1 MTDSGPS
8 DEFRFRSKITELK
21 NAGATGDELLA
32 RWKEEWES
40 PSSID
45 HVTIIR
51 ILSDDDFWRWRP
63 VIDFVFDEAVLCETT
78 TRIAVELVDK
88 YGGLSHIFPFEE
100 SLKAKAAEMR
110 EPAKDMVLLALSLR
124 SHQASRIAAILSAG
138 IARKDFEWTEIKIS
152 EHRRSH
158 DPTEQTYVLMTATYL
173 IRQNPNASGRL
184 GDLILKTAIPLDEC
198 VQVEYCAF
206 LGEMHSHDRERTEQR
221 LVEILAKARTHRVTW
236 HAIQTVYSI
245 DDLSIQT
252 IERALELTKAIEEN
266 DIRQFQALL
275 LVKAYSISPS
285 STLQAIHETLETRSV
300 QSHFGSWGNY
310 LFEEIGGLDRNS
322 VFKAIDSWMDDPSYF
337 LAADCV
343 EMLESAFS
351 KDHFG
356 LVDAIR
362 HWKEPKTPRFLA
374 RMRVLAD
381 LISKRLDV
389 DDDLVKDKCV
399 EEIFLIAGQMKI
411 DQKSVIAGEEDPVFQ
426 ALMLADSI
434 LSPIPEVDY
443 NQLFANLDLIPHVRD
458 FVGIKWYEE
467 CRERKAKGNPLLHMF
482 DRKPPLHHDR
492 QNLVYP
498 RKMLPYWET
507 VFKNLDPL
515 KPGMAD
521 IRKDLRRYNRPG
533 DMLCEL
539 EIIGPISR
547 IYRIRIRRKAKG
559 LRGEFD
565 LQVSLSEQS
574 PILEVY
580 NPQPPREVLYAPGTH
595 GLDTQ
600 RNKMK
605 VISKVVGKL
614 DASEGI
620 VDYPYVL
627 VIFTTGLDFFE
638 DDIHDIFYGSERLT
652 ILFDKTQGKA
662 VEMNANRAKDSI
674 IDLEPRTTT
683 ISGILL
689 CRRNFTDFDD
699 PLLVVRYYANPGARH
714 PLTSTSVAEL
724 CEAISPV
731 WHEPVHSNDEPT

>member
-1 MTDSGPS
+1 MTDSEPS
-8 DEFRFRSKITELK
+8 DDFRLRSKITELK
-21 NAGATGDELLA
+21 NTRAAGDELLA
-32 RWKEEWES
+32 RWKGES
-40 PSSID
+40 ESLSSID
-45 HVTIIR
+45 HVTIIK

-63 VIDFVFDEAVLCETT
+63 VIDFVFDEAVLCEAT

-88 YGGLSHIFPFEE
+88 YGGLLHIFPFEE
-100 SLKAKAAEMR
+100 SLKAKAADTR
-110 EPAKDMVLLALSLR
+110 ELAKDMVLLALSLR

-158 DPTEQTYVLMTATYL
+158 DPTERTYALMTATYL
-173 IRQNPNASGRL
+173 IRENQNASGRL

-198 VQVEYCAF
+198 AQVEYCAF
-206 LGEMHSHDRERTEQR
+206 LGEMHSLDCERTEQR
-221 LVEILAKARTHRVTW
+221 LVEILTKARTHRVTW
-236 HAIQTVYSI
+236 HAIQTAYSI
-245 DDLSIQT
+245 DGLSIQT

-285 STLQAIHETLETRSV
+285 STLQAIHEILETRSV
-300 QSHFGSWGNY
+300 QLYFGNWDNY
-310 LFEEIGGLDRNS
+310 LFEEIGKIDRNS
-322 VFKAIDSWMDDPSYF
+322 AFGAIDSWMGDPSYS

-343 EMLESAFS
+343 EMLESVFS
-351 KDHFG
+351 KSHLE

-362 HWKEPKTPRFLA
+362 HWNEPETPRFLA

-381 LISKRLDV
+381 LISKRLNV

-399 EEIFLIAGQMKI
+399 EEIFLITGQMKI
-411 DQKSVIAGEEDPVFQ
+411 DQKSVIAGEEDSVFQ

-458 FVGIKWYEE
+458 FVGIDWYEE

-482 DRKPPLHHDR
+482 DRKPPLHQDR
-492 QNLVYP
+492 RNLIYRRNV
-498 RKMLPYWET
+498 LPYWET
-507 VFKNLDPL
+507 VFRNLDPL
-515 KPGMAD
+515 KPGMAEF
-521 IRKDLRRYNRPG
+521 RKDLTRYDRPG

-539 EIIGPISR
+539 EIIGPISKM
-547 IYRIRIRRKAKG
+547 YGIRIRREAKG
-559 LRGEFD
+559 LRGKYD
-565 LQVSLSEQS
+565 LQVNLSEQS
-574 PILEVY
+574 PILEIY
-580 NPQPPREVLYAPGTH
+580 NPQPPREILYAPGTH

-600 RNKMK
+600 RNKKK
-605 VISKVVGKL
+605 VIRKTVDKL
-614 DASEGI
+614 DASKGTVE
-620 VDYPYVL
+620 YPYVL

-652 ILFDKTQGKA
+652 ILFDKTHCKA
-662 VEMNANRAKDSI
+662 VEMKADRAKDSM

-699 PLLVVRYYANPGARH
+699 LLLVVRYYANPAARH
-714 PLTSTSVAEL
+714 ALTPTSVAEL

-731 WHEPVHSNDEPT
+731 WHEPVDSNDEPT